1 MPPPM
6 ILDPT
11 TLDFSHVVADTDAI
25 RAINPQRFEMEALSA
40 IVRIDKEKKIIV
52 GYLDVTDKDF
62 WVRGHMPGF
71 PLMPGVLI
79 CEAAAQL
86 CSYYVA
92 KEKIF
97 DSNYVG
103 LGGLDEVRFR
113 GMVRPGDRL
122 VMVCQMVREKRLM
135 AQCYAQGF
143 VGSKM
148 VFDGKVQGIPL
159 RRNESSSMVES

>member
-1 MPPPM
+1 MPPPL
-6 ILDPT
+6 IIDPASI
-11 TLDFSHVVADTDAI
+11 DFTHVVADLDAI
-25 RAINPQRFEMEALSA
+25 RVYNPQRFEMEALTA
-40 IVRIDKEKKIIV
+40 IVLIDYVNKIIV
-52 GYLDVTDKDF
+52 GYRDVTANDF

-71 PLMPGVLI
+71 PLMPGVLL

-86 CSYYVA
+86 CSYYVG
-92 KEKIF
+92 KEKLF

-122 VMVCQMVREKRLM
+122 VMVCRMVREKRMM

-143 VGSKM
+143 VGTKM
-148 VFDGKVQGIPL
+148 VFDGKVQGFPL
-159 RRNESSSMVES
+159 RPTTAETAES

>member
-1 MPPPM
+1 MPPPL
-6 ILDPT
+6 ILDPAS
-11 TLDFSHVVADTDAI
+11 LDFNHVVADIDAI
-25 RAINPQRFEMEALSA
+25 RAMNPQRFEMEALTA
-40 IVRIDKEKKIIV
+40 IILIDREKKTIV
-52 GYLDVTDKDF
+52 GYRDVNESDF

-71 PLMPGVLI
+71 PLMPGVLL

-92 KEKIF
+92 KEKLF

-122 VMVCQMVREKRLM
+122 VMVCQMIREKRLM

-143 VGSKM
+143 VGNKM

-159 RRNESSSMVES
+159 RPSGSAETAKA